1 MSIELTIK
9 AKHLAL
15 EPAII
20 KHHENKI
27 KKSLRRER
35 QAYNL
40 DLQSFD
46 WKDPIWKRHFD
57 AHAQLWKLQKH
68 RRYDVRLEARA
79 THLARAFLDNMSY
92 KAVEANRKRDIK
104 EDFEFRYIVIPRV
117 IDMVNKYHNRQH
129 HIVVKEDF
137 VNRWNKH
144 LVEKETICKW
154 LDVEP
159 NLVGYKYNRA
169 LREYT
174 LKRYQDRNK

>member
-9 AKHLAL
+9 AKHLAV

-20 KHHENKI
+20 RHHENKI

-35 QAYNL
+35 QVYNL

-46 WKDPIWKRHFD
+46 WKDPVWRRYYD
-57 AHAQLWKLQKH
+57 AHVQLWKLQRH

-79 THLARAFLDNMSY
+79 THLARAFLDNMPY

-129 HIVVKEDF
+129 HITVKEEF

-159 NLVGYKYNRA
+159 NLVGYKYNRV